1 MNDLTAEQFAQ
12 RIHDCGLMSTKDLEV
27 TLSEAGGRGRAS
39 FNDFIMKLLEKEQMT
54 NWQIS
59 RIADGQRRGYF
70 YGQWQVLYLIGAG
83 TFARVYRALHRKTGD
98 IKAIKVLRQRYSTDN
113 DTREQFMREAK
124 MVMRLRHPNIVP
136 ISEVGEDRGRIY
148 MVMDFVEGQNLREYV
163 KAHKRIPNLTSLR
176 ICSDIAGGLAYAAA
190 QGIYHR
196 DMKLSNVLLSA
207 KGQAKLVDFGLAT
220 VSGDREDDGKGGP
233 RSIDYAG
240 LERCTAVLRDDPKS
254 DIYFL
259 GCMLYHM
266 VTGVPPLY
274 ETRERMKRLS
284 PRRFQEVAPVTL
296 HEPNLPHRIV
306 ILINR
311 LMDLDPKKR
320 VQTAALAQGEID
332 AVLTAIE
339 SGDLKRY
346 DEELSEK
353 EAQAYSS
360 LMTKNEEGRGKT
372 VLLIESNIK
381 VQDNLRDRLKDLG
394 YRVLITGNPERGL
407 ERFSDLDPLED
418 SPVDCVIFSSAG
430 LGKDAISWFEK
441 FLSGSYTAQVPA
453 ILVVTGKLG
462 KLVRQEWF
470 NEKRAM
476 LNLPVKFKHIQ
487 RTLRKL
493 LDIDM
498 NALSA
503 QISET
508 YGAEPSAPVD
518 DNVQDTDVE
527 LG

>member
-27 TLSEAGGRGRAS
+27 TLREAGGRGRAS
-39 FNDFIMKLLEKEQMT
+39 FNEFTMKLLEKEQMT
-54 NWQIS
+54 NWQIT
-59 RIADGQRRGYF
+59 RIVDGQRHGFF

-136 ISEVGEDRGRIY
+136 ISEVDEDRGRIY

-176 ICSDIAGGLAYAAA
+176 ICRDIAGGLAYAAT

-220 VSGDREDDGKGGP
+220 VSSDREDDGKGGP

-266 VTGVPPLY
+266 VTGVPPLE

-284 PRRFQEVAPVTL
+284 PKRFQEVAPATL
-296 HEPNLPHRIV
+296 HAPDLPHRIV
-306 ILINR
+306 ILVNR
-311 LMDLDPKKR
+311 LMDLDPKKTR
-320 VQTAALAQGEID
+320 TN
-332 AVLTAIE
+332 
-339 SGDLKRY
+339 SCSR
-346 DEELSEK
+346 
-353 EAQAYSS
+353 
-360 LMTKNEEGRGKT
+360 
-372 VLLIESNIK
+372 
-381 VQDNLRDRLKDLG
+381 
-394 YRVLITGNPERGL
+394 
-407 ERFSDLDPLED
+407 
-418 SPVDCVIFSSAG
+418 AG
-430 LGKDAISWFEK
+430 
-441 FLSGSYTAQVPA
+441 
-453 ILVVTGKLG
+453 
-462 KLVRQEWF
+462 
-470 NEKRAM
+470 
-476 LNLPVKFKHIQ
+476 
-487 RTLRKL
+487 
-493 LDIDM
+493 
-498 NALSA
+498 
-503 QISET
+503 
-508 YGAEPSAPVD
+508 
-518 DNVQDTDVE
+518 
-527 LG
+527 